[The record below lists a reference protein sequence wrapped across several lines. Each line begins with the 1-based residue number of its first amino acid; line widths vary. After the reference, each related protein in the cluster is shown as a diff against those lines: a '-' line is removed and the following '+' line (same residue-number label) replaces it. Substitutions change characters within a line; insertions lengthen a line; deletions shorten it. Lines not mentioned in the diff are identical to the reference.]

1 MKKCFYYIILLAAFT
16 LVACSAS
23 RTPHSAA
30 KHFYSSIA
38 EGEYDEALA
47 ITTLKEDADPEIYY
61 AIMEKVNRSIAER
74 GGVERVEIV
83 EERMAEDQATAV
95 VTALIH
101 YANGEQQEEMCDVV
115 KVEDEWRID
124 VNLDSK

>member
-1 MKKCFYYIILLAAFT
+1 MKKIVFHIILLAALS
-16 LVACSAS
+16 LVACSVG

-61 AIMEKVNRSIAER
+61 AIMEKVSRSIAER
-74 GGVERVEIV
+74 GGVERVEIA
-83 EERMAEDQATAV
+83 EEHIAEDQATAV

-115 KVEDEWRID
+115 KVEDEWRVD

>member
-1 MKKCFYYIILLAAFT
+1 M
-16 LVACSAS
+16 ACSAS

-47 ITTLKEDADPEIYY
+47 ITTLKDDADPEIYY
-61 AIMEKVNRSIAER
+61 AIMEKVSRSIAER

-83 EERMAEDQATAV
+83 EERIAEDQATAV

>member
-16 LVACSAS
+16 FMACSAS

-61 AIMEKVNRSIAER
+61 AIMEKVSRSIAER

-101 YANGEQQEEMCDVV
+101 YTNGEQHEEMCDVV

>member
-1 MKKCFYYIILLAAFT
+1 MKKWFPYIIF
-16 LVACSAS
+16 LVALTLMACSTG

-38 EGEYDEALA
+38 ESEYDEALA
-47 ITTLKEDADPEIYY
+47 ITTLANDADPEIYY
-61 AIMEKVNRSIAER
+61 AIMEKVSRSIAER
-74 GGVERVEIV
+74 GGVEHVEIV
-83 EERMAEDQATAV
+83 DERIAEDELSAV
-95 VTALIH
+95 VTVLIH

-115 KVEDEWRID
+115 KVENEWRVD